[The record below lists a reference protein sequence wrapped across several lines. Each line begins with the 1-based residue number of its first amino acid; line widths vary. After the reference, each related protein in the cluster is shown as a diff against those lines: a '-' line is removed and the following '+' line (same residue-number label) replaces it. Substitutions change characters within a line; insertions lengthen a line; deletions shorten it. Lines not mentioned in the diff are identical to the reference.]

1 MSFGRNS
8 RALNKQPLSNA
19 VTRLGIRTEE
29 LQGDDLTRHKKKT
42 YKSMMFVKMSLNM
55 VMDKHP
61 VVLFP
66 GFPWEVL
73 FLWRLIRLP
82 SKKSH

>member
-29 LQGDDLTRHKKKT
+29 LQGDRTFGDHETHEEDIEKHD
-42 YKSMMFVKMSLNM
+42 VHEEVLNM
-55 VMDKHP
+55 V
-61 VVLFP
+61 
-66 GFPWEVL
+66 
-73 FLWRLIRLP
+73 
-82 SKKSH
+82 